1 MSITIVHRKT
11 SYGIWTH
18 DLCNTGEV
26 LYQLSY
32 KPTGHYVESKQ
43 IDIFCALKDNWLLK
57 WISESSFQYS
67 FSLDQRQG
75 ESYP

>member
-1 MSITIVHRKT
+1 MTSAKT
-11 SYGIWTH
+11 VKRSTNWA
-18 DLCNTGEV
+18 N
-26 LYQLSY
+26 

-43 IDIFCALKDNWLLK
+43 IDLFCELKDNWLLK

-75 ESYP
+75 ESYL